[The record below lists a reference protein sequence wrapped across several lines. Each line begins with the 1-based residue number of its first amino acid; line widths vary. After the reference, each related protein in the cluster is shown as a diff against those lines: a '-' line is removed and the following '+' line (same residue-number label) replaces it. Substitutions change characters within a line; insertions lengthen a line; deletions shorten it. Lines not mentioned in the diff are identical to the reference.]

1 MTFFV
6 DLYNQKGYKTG
17 NRITLY
23 PMHGIISAYN
33 GKRKYNLNGGI
44 TCTRMTGAQSKVTGS

>member
-6 DLYNQKGYKTG
+6 GLHNQKEYKTG

-23 PMHGIISAYN
+23 PMHGIVFACN

-44 TCTRMTGAQSKVTGS
+44 TCTRMTGAQNKVTGS